1 MYKRMNS
8 VQKPGLRYYKKLTKN
23 RQNAENLTFNTFV
36 I

>member
-8 VQKPGLRYYKKLTKN
+8 VQKPGLRYYKKMTKN
-23 RQNAENLTFNTFV
+23 RQNAGKLD